1 MIYQPATLDP
11 DTDLTLHPDLHQHG
25 VLVVDDSAVQRNSAV
40 MCLRKLGLSTVHE
53 TGDGLSAVKL
63 YRGLSQPPAI
73 MVLDLELPGLDG
85 IEVLQRLVEIRRKP
99 HVILVSSADDVLINT
114 VATMAQALGIPVLGA
129 FRKPIH
135 AGAFLQALQA
145 YGVRHPVQRT
155 PEADQSPV
163 CAESLGQA
171 IANGEI
177 RPFYQPKL
185 ALQQG
190 TLAGLEALAR
200 WQRPDGVGISPAR
213 FIPLAEESGLI
224 GPLTLLLLEQ
234 VLQDVASWR
243 EEGTAV
249 NVALNLSASSLADPN
264 LANDVLLRV
273 ARRNISPRA
282 ITLEI
287 TESALVSDTTAALA
301 TISRLRLRGFG
312 FSIDDFG
319 TGFSSMQQLS
329 RFPFTELKIDRS
341 FVHGAP
347 ARAPLRTILQSSLDM
362 ARRLGITTVAEGVET
377 ETELRLLKAMGCR
390 QVQGFLLAR
399 PMPGTRVL
407 DWIRNDLD
415 GATRLCLQP
424 DTPT

>member
-1 MIYQPATLDP
+1 MIYQSAAIDHG
-11 DTDLTLHPDLHQHG
+11 TDQTLHGDLHQHG

-40 MCLRKLGLSTVHE
+40 LWLRKLGLE
-53 TGDGLSAVKL
+53 TIYEAGDGLSAVKL
-63 YRGLSQPPAI
+63 YRGLPRPPAV

-85 IEVLQRLVEIRRKP
+85 IEVLQRLVEAHHKP
-99 HVILVSSADDVLINT
+99 PVILVSGADDVLINT
-114 VATMAQALGIPVLGA
+114 VATMAQALGVTVLGA
-129 FRKPIH
+129 FRKPIQ
-135 AGAFLQALQA
+135 ASAFLQALQA
-145 YGVRHPVQRT
+145 YGVRRAARSS
-155 PEADQSPV
+155 EADAGPV
-163 CAESLGQA
+163 CVDSLRQA

-213 FIPLAEESGLI
+213 FIPLAEENDLI
-224 GPLTLLLLEQ
+224 GPLTLALLEQ
-234 VLQDVASWR
+234 VLNDMAGWR
-243 EEGTAV
+243 DAG
-249 NVALNLSASSLADPN
+249 LNLNVSVNLSGISLADRD
-264 LANDVLLRV
+264 LANDILLRV
-273 ARRNISPRA
+273 GRHGIQPRA

-287 TESALVSDTTAALA
+287 TESALVADTAAALA

-329 RFPFTELKIDRS
+329 RFPFTELKVDRS
-341 FVHGAP
+341 FVQGAP
-347 ARAPLRTILQSSLDM
+347 TRTQLRTILQSSLDM

-377 ETELRLLKAMGCR
+377 EAELQLLKRMGCR

-399 PMPGTRVL
+399 PMPAHRVPE
-407 DWIRNDLD
+407 WIQHDLD
-415 GATRLCLQP
+415 NVAQLCLQP
-424 DTPT
+424 ASQP